1 MAAAYRYSTGEWVT
15 SGAQFFLLIVA
26 AQIGTSAG
34 WRYCLAALAALSFAA
49 WIASY
54 RRYRQIDDLPTSRIG
69 SAAQGYVEL
78 YGRAAMLD
86 GAPVLSRLT
95 GLPCCWYRYTIERKD
110 SGNNWKHEESGM
122 SNAHFLLRD
131 ATGDCVVS
139 PEGAEVSGIPSDTR
153 IDGDYRYT
161 EWLILP
167 GAPLYALGDFR
178 TVGGALAELDERGD
192 VNALLADWKRDRGTL
207 LARYDTDRNGEID
220 LAEWEA
226 ARRDALHAVHEEQRE
241 TRMQD
246 GVHIIGKPC
255 DGRLFILARD
265 PPGRL
270 VRRYARW
277 SALHLAVFFLAGAG
291 ALLVR

>member
-1 MAAAYRYSTGEWVT
+1 
-15 SGAQFFLLIVA
+15 
-26 AQIGTSAG
+26 
-34 WRYCLAALAALSFAA
+34 
-49 WIASY
+49 
-54 RRYRQIDDLPTSRIG
+54 
-69 SAAQGYVEL
+69 
-78 YGRAAMLD
+78 MLD
-86 GAPVLSRLT
+86 GTPVLSRLT

-110 SGNNWKHEESGM
+110 SDDNWKHEESGM